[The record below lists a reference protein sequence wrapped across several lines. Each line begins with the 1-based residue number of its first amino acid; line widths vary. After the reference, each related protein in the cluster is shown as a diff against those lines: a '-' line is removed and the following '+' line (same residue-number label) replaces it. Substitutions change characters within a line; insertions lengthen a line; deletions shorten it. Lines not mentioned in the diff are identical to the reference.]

1 MKTDAQ
7 HVDEENIQLLFG
19 RQFKQLQQ
27 LSLLSSLNVSA
38 YIPADRRC
46 HMAADDASYQW
57 IWSTDVSDVRSVQRH
72 HRLHIKAL
80 HSFK

>member
-7 HVDEENIQLLFG
+7 HVDEENI
-19 RQFKQLQQ
+19 QLQQ

-46 HMAADDASYQW
+46 HMAADDASYQS
-57 IWSTDVSDVRSVQRH
+57 I
-72 HRLHIKAL
+72 
-80 HSFK
+80 